1 MQNRSSVSLLVA
13 AGGTGGDLFPTL
25 AILERLR
32 RLLAARVE
40 LEPIFIG
47 NPDRIEGR
55 IIPQRG
61 YRFVPIPM
69 RGYYGLW
76 SARTY
81 AMMWRLPVSLLRT
94 WYAVIRH
101 KPRCAVLAGAYLG
114 IPVAIVARLYRIP
127 IVLVEIN
134 AVPGKANRLLAK
146 WAERILVSSDD
157 CRSAF
162 PSAVQGRIVVTGTP
176 IRDALRSLPDPT
188 TARTK
193 FDLSPNRPTLLVMG
207 GSLGAHSI
215 NEAIAMHLDNILA
228 AGWQVLWQT
237 GGHDQA
243 PKRNGVVTM
252 PFIDDMASAYA
263 AADLVLC
270 RAGGSTIAELIALQK
285 PAILVPY
292 PHAANREQEKNA
304 AFLARRGGAIMIE
317 DRQLSPN
324 LWHYLEPLLFHSNQ
338 RESMR
343 QALASL
349 QTPDPT
355 GSAAKIVAQ
364 LLV

>member
-25 AILERLR
+25 AVVERLR
-32 RLLAARVE
+32 GILAPYAD

-55 IIPQRG
+55 IIQQAG
-61 YRFVPIPM
+61 YQFVPIPM
-69 RGYYGLW
+69 RGYYGFW

-81 AMMWRLPVSLLRT
+81 SMMWRLPVSLLRT
-94 WYAVIRH
+94 WHAAIRQ

-114 IPVAIVARLYRIP
+114 VPVAVVARMHKIP

-134 AVPGKANRLLAK
+134 AAPGKANRLLAW
-146 WAERILVSSDD
+146 WAERILVSSDE
-157 CRSAF
+157 CRNAF
-162 PSAVQGRIVVTGTP
+162 PPAVQERVVVTGTP
-176 IRDALRSLPDPT
+176 IRDELRSLPDPT
-188 TARTK
+188 TARTN
-193 FDLSPNRPTLLVMG
+193 FDLSPDRPTLLVMG

-215 NEAIAMHLDNILA
+215 NQAISMHLDNILA
-228 AGWQVLWQT
+228 TGWQVLWQT
-237 GGHDQA
+237 GGFVHSSS
-243 PKRNGVVTM
+243 RSGVVTV

-292 PHAANREQEKNA
+292 PHAANCEQEKNA
-304 AFLARRGGAIMIE
+304 ATLARRGGAIMIE
-317 DRQLSPN
+317 DRQLSPT
-324 LWHYLEPLLFHSNQ
+324 LWHYLEPLLSHSKQ

-343 QALASL
+343 QSLASM

-355 GSAAKIVAQ
+355 GNAANILAQ
-364 LLV
+364 MLV